1 MTNDVSDAAAV
12 GWGFLCGQA
21 TVVVLR
27 MKPDGRILF
36 SNRYAE
42 TLTGLALV
50 GRSLA
55 DIIYSKNHPPDVG
68 QWLQPS
74 EVPLFAHILTAAGPP
89 KTLSVRVVLAG
100 DDLLFFGEVDAAEM
114 ERLCLEVL
122 ALNQEHAGLSREL
135 GRANGELARIVREL
149 EFAKEQAE
157 AATRAKSEFL
167 SCMSHEIRTPMN
179 GVIGMTGLLLGTALT
194 AEQKGYAE
202 TVRNSGEAL
211 LDIIND
217 VLDFAKIEAG
227 KLELELL
234 PFDLNS
240 ALEDI
245 IDLVAINAH
254 EKNLE
259 LLFWYPPDAPRDFW
273 GDPGRLRQIVLNLVS
288 NAIKFT
294 SHGHVLLEVTN
305 DPNTA
310 HIRITVRDTGIG
322 IPPEHIGRLFQRFLQ
337 VDASTTRRYGG
348 TGLGLAICKQLAG
361 LMGGTINVESQPGQG
376 SSFHVDLALASAPF
390 SGTQA
395 APEVN
400 LESVR
405 ILVVDDYPICRS
417 LTVELCS
424 RWGMRVEQASSGP
437 EALRRTAAA
446 DESGDPFRIVCLDYM
461 MPDMDGAAA
470 ARNLREQGLRAQPA
484 IILITSTSER
494 NDLRRIGDAGCDIC
508 LVKPL
513 RKSVLLDG
521 IQRTLASREPGL
533 RSPRFPSVS
542 SSEPVQRP
550 SNGAPPHFEG
560 RRVLLVEDNAVNQKV
575 GEALLVKLG
584 CHVDVAGD
592 GREAL
597 RMAIQ
602 LPYDLILMDCHMPQM
617 DGYEATRQIRNREG
631 AAQRM
636 PIVALTASVLPE
648 DRERCFASGMDDFI
662 PKPVNASRLREVLE
676 KYLSQAET

>member
-1 MTNDVSDAAAV
+1 MTNDVSDLAAV
-12 GWGFLCGQA
+12 GWDFLCGKA
-21 TVVVLR
+21 AVVVLR
-27 MKPDGRILF
+27 MKPDGRILS

-42 TLTGLALV
+42 TVSGLALV

-55 DIIYSKNHPPDVG
+55 DIIYSQNDPPDVG

-74 EVPLFAHILTAAGPP
+74 EAPLLANILTAAGPP
-89 KTLSVRVVLAG
+89 KTLSVRVVQAG

-122 ALNQEHAGLSREL
+122 TLNQEHAGLSREL
-135 GRANGELARIVREL
+135 GRANGELARMLREL

-179 GVIGMTGLLLGTALT
+179 GVIGMTGLLLETALT

-211 LDIIND
+211 LTIIND

-227 KLELELL
+227 KLKLELL
-234 PFDLNS
+234 PFDLHS
-240 ALEDI
+240 ALEDV
-245 IDLVAINAH
+245 IDLLAITAH

-259 LLFWYPPDAPRDFW
+259 LLFWYPAEAPRDFL

-294 SHGHVLLEVTN
+294 SRGHVLLEVTK

-322 IPPEHIGRLFQRFLQ
+322 IPAEHIGRLFQQFLQ

-348 TGLGLAICKQLAG
+348 TGLGLAICKQLTG
-361 LMGGTINVESQPGQG
+361 LMGGTINVESQPGEG
-376 SSFHVDLALASAPF
+376 SSFHVDIALASAP
-390 SGTQA
+390 SAGTQA
-395 APEVN
+395 ARAVD
-400 LESVR
+400 LKSVR

-417 LTVELCS
+417 LTVALCS
-424 RWGMRVEQASSGP
+424 GWGMRVEEASSGP
-437 EALRRTAAA
+437 EALRRIAAA

-461 MPDMDGAAA
+461 MPGMDGAAA
-470 ARNLREQGLRAQPA
+470 ALNMRELGLRAQPA

-494 NDLRRIGDAGCDIC
+494 NDVRRIGDAGCDIF

-521 IQRTLASREPGL
+521 IERTLASREPGSQSPGFPFIS
-533 RSPRFPSVS
+533 RSVPAK
-542 SSEPVQRP
+542 RP
-550 SNGAPPHFEG
+550 SDWTPHFEG

-575 GEALLVKLG
+575 GVALLAKLG
-584 CHVDVAGD
+584 CRVDVAGD
-592 GREAL
+592 GLDAL
-597 RMAIQ
+597 RMAKQ

-617 DGYEATRQIRNREG
+617 DGYEATRQMRNHEG
-631 AAQRM
+631 AAQRT
-636 PIVALTASVLPE
+636 PIVAMTAGVLPE

-662 PKPVNASRLREVLE
+662 PKPVNAKGLRDMLA
-676 KYLSQAET
+676 KYLTDAGT